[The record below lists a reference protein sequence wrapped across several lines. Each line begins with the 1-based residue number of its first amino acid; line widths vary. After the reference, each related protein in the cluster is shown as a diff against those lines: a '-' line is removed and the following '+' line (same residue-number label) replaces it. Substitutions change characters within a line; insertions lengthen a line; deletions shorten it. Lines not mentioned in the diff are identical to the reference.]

1 MNRYLF
7 LAAALS
13 AVQSILAQD
22 KPLVTPKDYGKWET
36 LGAARF
42 SPNGAWL
49 TYAINRGN
57 EENELRIRGGATDG
71 TRVIPFGLQPSFSAD
86 SRWVAYLVGV
96 TPKER
101 DRLTKEKK
109 PIHNNFVAR
118 NLATDDTI
126 AVADI
131 TSFNFSAD
139 GRFISMTRYAAEG
152 KRVQDVFVQELAN
165 GNRLVFSNVGEQ
177 SWSDAKPLFAFTVA
191 ADGGNGNGV
200 QLYDAT
206 TGSVRVLE
214 SSTSLYRSLTWRPR
228 SQDLAVLRTKVER
241 EFSDTSFALL
251 AWRGVSAA
259 TAAVKTQDATEG
271 VPTGYRMTDYR
282 RPNWSKDG
290 SIIYVGLRQREPSA
304 DAIKKSEEKVSDVEI
319 WHPKDVQVIPAQR
332 SAEQRDLRSTVLA
345 SWRVGDAK
353 VVQIGT
359 DASETTTLFQGDKFA
374 TETDTKS
381 YAWGQM
387 FGRRDSDIWLTDLS
401 AGTRRKLLDKVRYFY
416 GSDPTGKRVSWFDGK
431 DYWVMDVASG
441 ARTNVTAKLTPKVD
455 WVDRDDDHP
464 NNVLPAI
471 GRPDWTRDGTSL
483 LINSAYDVWQV
494 AVDGSGGKRLTDGTK
509 DAIVY
514 RLANLGGGGGGPGG
528 GGGGADVERGVDFSK
543 SVYFTLTGKLSK
555 KSGYARLHNG
565 TLSQLMLNDARIA
578 GLNKADSADVFT
590 FTRQTF
596 DESPVL
602 FTSGPDLSDPKT
614 IVATNAF
621 QRDYAWGKAEL
632 MNYKSTIGV
641 PLQAIL
647 YYPANYDPK
656 KKYPMIVYTYE
667 LLSQDLHRYIAPRE
681 NDYYN
686 ANVFTQ
692 NGYFVLMPDIV
703 FRPREPGLAVLQS
716 VEPAVKTVI
725 ARGLVDPARVGH
737 AGHSQGG
744 YEAAFL
750 ATHSRMFA
758 TTVMGSGISDMI
770 SFAGQMHWSS
780 VPEFDHWET
789 GQFRMEVPP
798 WEDMSAMVANSP
810 LAKIH
815 EMPAKSMLIEIG
827 SEDPTVDM
835 RQGVEMYNYARRA
848 GKNVV
853 MLLYPGEGHSLAKKE
868 NAVDYERRILQW
880 FAHYLKGE
888 PAAKWITEGQTW
900 VDRKK
905 VLDANKDVAPV
916 PASGNPRGF

>member
-7 LAAALS
+7 FAAALS
-13 AVQSILAQD
+13 AVQSIAAQD

-42 SPNGAWL
+42 SPNGTWVS
-49 TYAINRGN
+49 YAISRGN
-57 EENELRIRGGATDG
+57 EENELRIGGVANGATH
-71 TRVIPFGLQPSFSAD
+71 VIPFGAQPSFSAD

-96 TPKER
+96 SPKER
-101 DRLTKEKK
+101 ERLTKEKK

-118 NLATDDTI
+118 NLATGDTI

-131 TSFNFSAD
+131 ASFNFSAD
-139 GRFISMTRYAAEG
+139 GRFISMTRSAAEG
-152 KRVQDVFVQELAN
+152 KRVQDVLVQELAS

-177 SWSDAKPLFAFTVA
+177 GWSDAKPLFAFTVA

-228 SQDLAVLRTKVER
+228 SDDLAVLRTKVER

-259 TAAVKTQDATEG
+259 TSIAKTQDATAG
-271 VPTGYRMTDYR
+271 VPSGYRITDYR

-290 SIIYVGLRQREPSA
+290 GIIYVGLRKREPIAES
-304 DAIKKSEEKVSDVEI
+304 IKKSEDKVSDVEI

-332 SAEQRDLRSTVLA
+332 SAEQRDLRSTALA
-345 SWRVGDAK
+345 SWRVGDSK
-353 VVQIGT
+353 VVQIGA
-359 DASETTTLFQGDKFA
+359 DPSETTTIFEGDKFA
-374 TETDTKS
+374 TETDTKG

-387 FGRRDSDIWLTDLS
+387 FGRRDSDIWLTDLA
-401 AGTRRKLLDKVRYFY
+401 AGTRKKLLEKVRFFY
-416 GSDPTGKRVSWFDGK
+416 GSDPTGKRVAWFDGK

-441 ARTNVTAKLTPKVD
+441 ARTNVTAKVMPRVD
-455 WVDRDDDHP
+455 WVDRGDDHP
-464 NNVLPAI
+464 NNVPPAI
-471 GRPDWTRDGTSL
+471 GRPDWTRDGTGL
-483 LINSAYDVWQV
+483 LVNSAYDVWQL
-494 AVDGSGGKRLTDGTK
+494 AIDGSGGKRLTDGAK
-509 DAIVY
+509 DGLEY
-514 RLANLGGGGGGPGG
+514 RLVNLGGGGGRGGGGGGGGSGGGGGG
-528 GGGGADVERGVDFSK
+528 GGGGADIERGVDFSK
-543 SVYFTLTGKLSK
+543 PVYFTLAGKLSK
-555 KSGYARLHNG
+555 KSGYARLQNG
-565 TLSQLMLNDARIA
+565 TVSQLILSDARIG
-578 GLNKADSADVFT
+578 GLNKADSADVFG
-590 FTRQTF
+590 FTRQKF

-602 FTSGPDLSDPKT
+602 FTSGPDLSSPKT
-614 IVATNAF
+614 IVATNTF
-621 QRDYAWGKAEL
+621 QKDYAWGKAEL
-632 MNYKSTIGV
+632 VNFKSTIGV

-716 VEPAVKTVI
+716 VEPAVKSVI
-725 ARGLVDPARVGH
+725 ARGLVDPAKVGH

-750 ATHSRMFA
+750 ATHSKMFA

-798 WEDMSAMVANSP
+798 WEDMPAMVANSP

-815 EMPAKSMLIEIG
+815 EMQAKSMLIEIG

-868 NAVDYERRILQW
+868 NAIDYERRILQW

-888 PAAKWITEGQTW
+888 PAAKWITDGQTW

-905 VLDANKDVAPV
+905 MLDANK
-916 PASGNPRGF
+916 